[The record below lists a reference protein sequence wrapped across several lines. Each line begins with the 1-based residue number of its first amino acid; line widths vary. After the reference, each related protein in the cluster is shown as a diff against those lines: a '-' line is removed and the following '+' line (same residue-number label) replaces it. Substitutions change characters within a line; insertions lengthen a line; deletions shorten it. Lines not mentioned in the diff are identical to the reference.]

1 MRSKISMN
9 LKLTF
14 SRLSTVLAI
23 VCSNS
28 LLETSNAAAHA
39 PAGYIVETLEIPEG
53 VTLGVGGLAFAPD
66 DALFV
71 TSREG
76 QVWRLKDDQWSL
88 FADGL
93 HEVLGI
99 YIDPVTSEVWVMQRP
114 ELTKLIDEDGDGS
127 ADVFR
132 TVNADWGLT
141 DNYH

>member
-1 MRSKISMN
+1 MRPKISMN

-76 QVWRLKDDQWSL
+76 QVWRLKTINGVFLQMDCMKCLVSTLTLSQLRS
-88 FADGL
+88 GL
-93 HEVLGI
+93 C
-99 YIDPVTSEVWVMQRP
+99 
-114 ELTKLIDEDGDGS
+114 S
-127 ADVFR
+127 A
-132 TVNADWGLT
+132 LS
-141 DNYH
+141 